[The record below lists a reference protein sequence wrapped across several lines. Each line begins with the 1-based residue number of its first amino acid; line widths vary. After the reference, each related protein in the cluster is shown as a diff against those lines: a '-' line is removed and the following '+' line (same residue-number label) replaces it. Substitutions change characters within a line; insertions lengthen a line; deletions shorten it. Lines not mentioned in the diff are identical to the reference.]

1 MSPKSSKNS
10 SPKNSM
16 SDQTYATGSNT
27 TIKCVVVGD
36 GAVGKTSLLWSYT
49 LNKFPTEYEPT
60 VFDNYT
66 CNVTVDGTIVN
77 LGLWD
82 TAGQEDFDRLRPLSY
97 PETDVFIVCFSL
109 ANANSFENA
118 RTKWVPEVRHY
129 CPNAKIVL
137 CGCKSDL
144 AEDPKAAATLAAKG
158 HRIVTDGEALALA
171 SSLRLAAYQ
180 RCSALTQKHL
190 KMVFDA
196 AIKAVLSPPPVPK
209 KMRRW
214 GLSVFCGG
222 GAADVAEPG
231 FHAVAVGG
239 R

>member
-1 MSPKSSKNS
+1 MKSN

-16 SDQTYATGSNT
+16 SSNAYSPTGH

-36 GAVGKTSLLWSYT
+36 GAVGKTSILWSYT
-49 LNKFPTEYEPT
+49 QNKFPEEYEPT
-60 VFDNYT
+60 VFDNYS
-66 CNVTVDGTIVN
+66 CNVYADGKVVN

-118 RTKWVPEVRHY
+118 RSKWVPEARRY

-144 AEDPKAAATLAAKG
+144 ADDPKAQAALAAKG
-158 HRIVTDGEALALA
+158 HRVVTDAEALSVA
-171 SSLRLAAYQ
+171 SSLRLQAYQ
-180 RCSALTQKHL
+180 RCSALTQSNL
-190 KMVFDA
+190 KQVFDA
-196 AIKAVLSPPPVPK
+196 AIKSVLAPPPAPK
-209 KMRRW
+209 KRRW
-214 GLSVFCGG
+214 GFSLFCG